1 MKHALITGSRG
12 FVGTHLARHLL
23 GQGYRVS
30 GLDRPGSGQGTPGW
44 LSVVYS
50 DLSKSV
56 ELIESTM
63 NDCESLGKI
72 FALNDF
78 DTVFHLAGTAFVPE
92 GWTNP
97 AGVIENNTVVPVRL
111 FQAARDNGFKG
122 TIVFASSG
130 EVYGVKGTMPIM
142 ETQPP
147 APGNPY
153 AESKY
158 AAEKFIPYFC
168 EQGMRIVIARPFNH
182 IGPGQR
188 ENFVVP
194 SFLSRIAEAQKQRA
208 NSISVGDLESERDF
222 ADVRD
227 VSMAYQILAER
238 GESGQIYNICSG
250 QPVAIRRV
258 LDLAIEVTGSDIVP
272 TVDQALL
279 RPDGRSIRYGS
290 SAKLAGLGWEQRYS
304 LKQSILDTWK
314 AMQA

>member
-23 GQGYRVS
+23 NEGYRVS
-30 GLDRPGSGQGTPGW
+30 GLDRPGSGQVRPRW
-44 LSVVYS
+44 LSAIYS
-50 DLSKSV
+50 DLNKSV
-56 ELIESTM
+56 ESIDSTM
-63 NDCESLGKI
+63 EDCKSLGKI
-72 FALNDF
+72 FASNNF
-78 DTVFHLAGTAFVPE
+78 DAVFHLAGTAFVPE
-92 GWTNP
+92 GWKDP

-130 EVYGVKGTMPIM
+130 EVYGVKGTMPIL
-142 ETQPP
+142 ESQPV

-153 AESKY
+153 AESKR
-158 AAEKFIPYFC
+158 AAEQFIPYFC

-194 SFLSRIAEAQKQRA
+194 SFLARIAEAQSQNKS
-208 NSISVGDLESERDF
+208 SISVGDLESERDF

-227 VSMAYQILAER
+227 VAQAYQILAER
-238 GESGQIYNICSG
+238 GESGEIYNICSG
-250 QPVAIRRV
+250 QPVPIRRV
-258 LDLAIEVTGSDIVP
+258 LDLAIEVTGSKIVP
-272 TVDQALL
+272 VTDPALL
-279 RPDGRSIRYGS
+279 RPDGRSIRFGS
-290 SAKLAGLGWEQRYS
+290 SSKLNALGWKQRYS
-304 LKQSILDTWK
+304 LKQSVQDTWK